1 MLKVKCYSGY
11 KMNERPMA
19 FTIQDRDYEVA
30 GIIDRWYGEGSAYFK
45 VEADDKN
52 IYLLKYDERKDDWE
66 LIFYQNPGRLKTAQL
81 TEYIGFHPI
90 SRPVSRAAVSKRYT
104 PLN

>member
-19 FTIQDRDYEVA
+19 FTIQGRDYWVA
-30 GIIDRWYGEGSAYFK
+30 DIIDRWYGEESAYFK

-52 IYLLKYDERKDDWE
+52 IYLLKHDERKDDWE
-66 LIFYQNPGRLKTAQL
+66 LIFYQNPGRLKAAPL
-81 TEYIGFHPI
+81 PEYTGFHPI
-90 SRPVSRAAVSKRYT
+90 SRPVSRAAGPKRYT